1 LGRRRIG
8 NIEVNGMNNI
18 YLASVGT
25 KSGKS
30 LLSLGLA
37 MNYSGK
43 AGYYKP
49 FRENLVS
56 WKGELMD
63 QDAVLLAEVL
73 KLEGGEELSPF
84 TYDIFEPIQ
93 LKDIINGYNKLN
105 EKKDFMIVEGSRDMS
120 NGYSNS
126 TSHFD
131 IASALKLPIVVVTS
145 TSPNA
150 LDSIFTF
157 KHLCEE
163 RGVELKGVVIN
174 KSEGKMEREF
184 LEKKGIK
191 VLGEIPII
199 PELRTFHVSEITEQM
214 SVKVLAG
221 ANGLDNVV
229 EEVIVGAMSPQVAVR
244 YMRRSQ
250 RKAVITGGDRTEI
263 QLTALSTNTSC
274 IIVTGGITPT
284 RTILSRA
291 DELGIPILLT
301 SEDTLA
307 AAEVI
312 DHLITRI
319 DPKDKTK
326 IDLVIKAIK
335 KNVDLDAIW

>member
-1 LGRRRIG
+1 
-8 NIEVNGMNNI
+8 MNNV

-37 MNYSGK
+37 MNYPGK

-56 WKGELMD
+56 WNGQHMD

-73 KLEGGEELSPF
+73 NLEGGEKLSPF
-84 TYDIFEPIQ
+84 TYDIFEPIS
-93 LKDIINGYNKLN
+93 LEEVVKGYSGLS
-105 EKKDFMIVEGSRDMS
+105 KKKEFMIIEGSRDMS
-120 NGYSNS
+120 NGYSHN

-131 IASALKLPIVVVTS
+131 IASAMGAPVVLVS
-145 TSPNA
+145 SSNA
-150 LDSIFTF
+150 NAMDSVFLF

-163 RGVELKGVVIN
+163 HGVELKGVVIN
-174 KSEGKMEREF
+174 KSEGPAEREF
-184 LEKKGIK
+184 LEKKGIR

-199 PELRTFHVSEITEQM
+199 PELRTFHVYEIIEQM
-214 SVKVLAG
+214 DVKVLAG
-221 ANGLDNVV
+221 ESGLDNVV
-229 EEVIVGAMSPQVAVR
+229 EDVLIGAMSPQVAVR

-250 RKAVITGGDRTEI
+250 KKAVITGGDRTEI
-263 QLTALSTNTSC
+263 QLAALSTSTSC
-274 IIVTGGITPT
+274 IIVTGGITPS
-284 RTILSRA
+284 RTTLSRA
-291 DELGIPILLT
+291 DEIGVPVLLT
-301 SEDTLA
+301 NENTLA

-319 DPKDKTK
+319 DPKDAVKIELVTK
-326 IDLVIKAIK
+326 AVKN
-335 KNVDLDAIW
+335 NVDLDAIW

>member
-1 LGRRRIG
+1 
-8 NIEVNGMNNI
+8 MKNI

-37 MNYSGK
+37 MNYPGK

-63 QDAVLLAEVL
+63 QDAVLLAEVMN
-73 KLEGGEELSPF
+73 LEGGEKLSPF
-84 TYDIFEPIQ
+84 TYDIFEPIK
-93 LKDIINGYNKLN
+93 LDEIVDGYKKLE

-120 NGYSNS
+120 NGYSNN

-131 IASALKLPIVVVTS
+131 IASALKLQIVLVTS
-145 TSPNA
+145 TSPSA
-150 LDSIFTF
+150 LDEIFTF

-163 RGVELKGVVIN
+163 RGLELKGVVIN
-174 KSEGKMEREF
+174 KSEGKMEKEF
-184 LEKKGIK
+184 LERKGIK

-199 PELRTFHVSEITEQM
+199 PELRTFRVSEITEQM
-214 SVKVLAG
+214 NVKVLAG
-221 ANGLDNVV
+221 ASGLDKVV
-229 EEVIVGAMSPQVAVR
+229 EDVIVGAMSPQVAVR

-291 DELGIPILLT
+291 DEIGVPILLT

-307 AAEVI
+307 AAEVV

-319 DPKDKTK
+319 DPKDQEK
-326 IDLVIKAIK
+326 IELVTKAIK